1 MRKYLMKAEDG
12 IETALM
18 GAFRPARKRQ
28 PNRQI
33 AACGN
38 STYGEP
44 DPVRSASRCPAFHL
58 A

>member
-1 MRKYLMKAEDG
+1 MRKYLMKAPGG

-18 GAFRPARKRQ
+18 AAFSTAR
-28 PNRQI
+28 NGGCDRQI

-44 DPVRSASRCPAFHL
+44 NPARSASRCPAFHL